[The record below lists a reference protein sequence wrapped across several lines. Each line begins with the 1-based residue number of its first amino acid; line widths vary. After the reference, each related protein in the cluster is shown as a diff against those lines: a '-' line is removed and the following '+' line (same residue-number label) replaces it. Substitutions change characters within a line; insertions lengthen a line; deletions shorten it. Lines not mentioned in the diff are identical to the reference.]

1 MTVPAWIALALG
13 AWTLW
18 ALLCHWL
25 EAGPR
30 PGLVGG
36 IVYRTIRLYARWAH
50 SLEVEGADLIPPG
63 EGAGPLVIVCNH
75 TAGIDP
81 VLVQV
86 PCPFEIRWV
95 MAEDMRSPRLRAV
108 WDWASVIFVD
118 RAGRD
123 AAGAREAV
131 RHLRAGGVLGIFPE
145 GRIERP
151 QRRLLPFQAGV
162 GMIIRRTG
170 ADALLVS
177 IEGTPTTPTAWGSI
191 WLRSR
196 ARVRFLERVSY
207 AGTDLGPA
215 EIAADLRRR
224 FAERT
229 GWEIT
234 DLAGPPSE
242 APEARHEP
250 LGRAPARRVAI
261 RAIPQ

>member
-1 MTVPAWIALALG
+1 MTLAAWIAIALG

-18 ALLCHWL
+18 AILCAWL

-36 IVYRTIRLYARWAH
+36 LVYQGIRLYARLAH
-50 SLEVEGADLIPPG
+50 HLEVQGRDLVPARD
-63 EGAGPLVIVCNH
+63 AGPLVVVCNH

-81 VLVQV
+81 VLVQSA
-86 PCPFEIRWV
+86 CPFEVRWV
-95 MAEDMRSPRLRAV
+95 MAKDMQARRLGFV

-131 RHLRAGGVLGIFPE
+131 RHLKGGGVLGIFPE

-151 QRRLLPFQAGV
+151 QRQLLPFQAGV
-162 GMIIRRTG
+162 GLIIRRSG

-177 IEGTPTTPTAWGSI
+177 IEGTPTTPTAWGSL
-191 WLRSR
+191 WLSSR
-196 ARVRFLERVSY
+196 ATVRFLERVSY

-215 EIAADLRRR
+215 EIAEDLRRR

-229 GWEIT
+229 GWET
-234 DLAGPPSE
+234 ADHAAPPAE
-242 APEARHEP
+242 APEAQRDP
-250 LGRAPARRVAI
+250 LDAGLARRVVV
-261 RAIPQ
+261 